1 MTPGRIAARLLHP
14 LAWHRM
20 DLRGRLMWLAMLPVL
35 VFAVVWGSYVI
46 RQRDADLA
54 AQLQQRAQ
62 LLARQLAVAADYG
75 IFSFNQAALDNI
87 ALGVL
92 RESSVISATIIAADG
107 RVLATRHAPA
117 QGQAIP
123 PGQLQAML
131 EASRRGGGG
140 GVSEHNAHWVAH
152 LEPVRT
158 PLLDVD
164 DLPEAAHPQRHA
176 PPPGHVIVQVSTRSI
191 RTELFDFG
199 LRVMVLLAGVLLSGW
214 VMARRISTSL
224 DQRIQAVVQA
234 AQKIGAG
241 HIGIRLP
248 ASAIPSFA
256 RLSQDINGMAEQL
269 EQSRQ
274 RLEQR
279 VLEAT
284 QALREQRDAA
294 EQANRDKTRFLAA
307 ASHDLRQPLH
317 AMGLFLDTL
326 ARSPLTAQQASVLGH
341 ARTASGAASE
351 MLTTLL
357 DYSRLEA
364 GVVQAHD
371 APFAVQP
378 LLSALEQEFGPQAD
392 AAALVYRT
400 RETTAAALADKAL
413 VDLVMRNFISNAL
426 RYTRTGGLLIACR
439 ARSGRLALEV
449 WDTGCGIAPE
459 HQQEVFKEFHQLG
472 NPERDRRKGL
482 GLGLA
487 IVQRLAQAMHTQ
499 VEVRSRLGRG
509 SVFRLWLTP
518 WRGALVDEAVA
529 SAHDGASLVGRRVL
543 VVDDDEPVRLG
554 MQSLLASWGCHCVC
568 AESAADALARLH
580 QMPQPD
586 VVVTDFRLRHEETG
600 KQVLQA
606 LRSTLGLM
614 VPAIIMTGDT
624 SPQRLRDAQSTSALL
639 LHKPVSTGQ
648 LRDAI
653 TLLLQQAPAAWL
665 PEDHT
670 TAVEP

>member
-1 MTPGRIAARLLHP
+1 VHLARAARNWRS
-14 LAWHRM
+14 AWHEALRWERDAVLAEQVLLLRRNFPVTLWASLITSVGTVWVM
-20 DLRGRLMWLAMLPVL
+20 SLGMPMAPMLWWLASHVAVVTLVYLTLRPLPRPGHGPRSDARRLLACMTGMGLTWGSLGGVALWQGQGSDAVVYAIGILSTVSAGALGLGAPLLRGYMIYLTCTISSVL
-35 VFAVVWGSYVI
+35 VALAVVGGPIALPGCVMVAVYYLLTALHA
-46 RQRDADLA
+46 RNLARAARDSIELRFDNERLVT
-54 AQLQQRAQ
+54 QLRAQ
-62 LLARQLAVAADYG
+62 TDRA
-75 IFSFNQAALDNI
+75 
-87 ALGVL
+87 
-92 RESSVISATIIAADG
+92 
-107 RVLATRHAPA
+107 
-117 QGQAIP
+117 
-123 PGQLQAML
+123 
-131 EASRRGGGG
+131 
-140 GVSEHNAHWVAH
+140 
-152 LEPVRT
+152 
-158 PLLDVD
+158 
-164 DLPEAAHPQRHA
+164 
-176 PPPGHVIVQVSTRSI
+176 
-191 RTELFDFG
+191 
-199 LRVMVLLAGVLLSGW
+199 
-214 VMARRISTSL
+214 
-224 DQRIQAVVQA
+224 VQA
-234 AQKIGAG
+234 LA
-241 HIGIRLP
+241 
-248 ASAIPSFA
+248 
-256 RLSQDINGMAEQL
+256 
-269 EQSRQ
+269 
-274 RLEQR
+274 
-279 VLEAT
+279 
-284 QALREQRDAA
+284 AA
-294 EQANRDKTRFLAA
+294 EQANQDKSRFLAA

-378 LLSALEQEFGPQAD
+378 LLGALEQEFGPQAD

-439 ARSGRLALEV
+439 ARGGRLALEV

-487 IVQRLAQAMHTQ
+487 IVQRLAQAMHAQ

-529 SAHDGASLVGRRVL
+529 STHDGASLAGRRVL

-554 MQSLLASWGCHCVC
+554 MQSLLASWGCHCLC

-600 KQVLQA
+600 RQVLDT
-606 LRSTLGLM
+606 LRAHLQRS

-624 SPQRLRDAQSTSALL
+624 SPQRLRDAQSTGALL
-639 LHKPVSTGQ
+639 LHKPVSAAQ
-648 LRDAI
+648 LREA
-653 TLLLQQAPAAWL
+653 LLELVQ
-665 PEDHT
+665 
-670 TAVEP
+670 

>member
-1 MTPGRIAARLLHP
+1 MKARDSLHPHAWSNSLPPGSGASAFDLAMRRRLLRS
-14 LAWHRM
+14 LAQRGSSEVAVLIVPGVLCWVYGRDAPAAPMLVWWASFILLMLVLMALRRRM
-20 DLRGRLMWLAMLPVL
+20 ETEASVPDSVAVPRWERLFGWLALAVGAFWAAPIGIALHPGSSDFRLLLYLTLTAVLASATTFLAPLPGL
-35 VFAVVWGSYVI
+35 FWRFFAALYLPLLGGVFWFFPTRWPY
-46 RQRDADLA
+46 L
-54 AQLQQRAQ
+54 LPL
-62 LLARQLAVAADYG
+62 LLAFGAV
-75 IFSFNQAALDNI
+75 I
-87 ALGVL
+87 A
-92 RESSVISATIIAADG
+92 
-107 RVLATRHAPA
+107 RHAA
-117 QGQAIP
+117 G
-123 PGQLQAML
+123 GRRFVQLQARQ
-131 EASRRGGGG
+131 ERR
-140 GVSEHNAHWVAH
+140 
-152 LEPVRT
+152 R
-158 PLLDVD
+158 
-164 DLPEAAHPQRHA
+164 
-176 PPPGHVIVQVSTRSI
+176 
-191 RTELFDFG
+191 
-199 LRVMVLLAGVLLSGW
+199 LRL
-214 VMARRISTSL
+214 
-224 DQRIQAVVQA
+224 
-234 AQKIGAG
+234 
-241 HIGIRLP
+241 
-248 ASAIPSFA
+248 
-256 RLSQDINGMAEQL
+256 AEQY
-269 EQSRQ
+269 RT
-274 RLEQR
+274 
-279 VLEAT
+279 AK
-284 QALREQRDAA
+284 
-294 EQANRDKTRFLAA
+294 EQAERALADKNRFIAM

-439 ARSGRLALEV
+439 TRSGRLALEV

-600 KQVLQA
+600 RQVLDT
-606 LRSTLGLM
+606 LRAHLQRS

-624 SPQRLRDAQSTSALL
+624 SPQRLRDAQSTGALL
-639 LHKPVSTGQ
+639 LHKPVSAAQ
-648 LRDAI
+648 LREA
-653 TLLLQQAPAAWL
+653 L
-665 PEDHT
+665 
-670 TAVEP
+670 VEVLR

>member
-1 MTPGRIAARLLHP
+1 MHLARAARNWRS
-14 LAWHRM
+14 AWHEALRWERDAVLAEQVLLLRRNFPVTLWASLITSVGTVWVM
-20 DLRGRLMWLAMLPVL
+20 SLGMPMAPMLWWLASHVAVVTLVYLTLRPLPRPGHGPRSDARRLLACMTGMGLTWGSLGGVALWQGQGSDAVVYAIGILSTVSAGALGLGAPLLRGYMIYLTCTISSVL
-35 VFAVVWGSYVI
+35 VALAVVGGPIALPGCVMVAVYYLLTALHA
-46 RQRDADLA
+46 RNLARAARDSIELRFDNERLVT
-54 AQLQQRAQ
+54 QLRAQ
-62 LLARQLAVAADYG
+62 TDRA
-75 IFSFNQAALDNI
+75 
-87 ALGVL
+87 
-92 RESSVISATIIAADG
+92 
-107 RVLATRHAPA
+107 
-117 QGQAIP
+117 
-123 PGQLQAML
+123 
-131 EASRRGGGG
+131 
-140 GVSEHNAHWVAH
+140 
-152 LEPVRT
+152 
-158 PLLDVD
+158 
-164 DLPEAAHPQRHA
+164 
-176 PPPGHVIVQVSTRSI
+176 
-191 RTELFDFG
+191 
-199 LRVMVLLAGVLLSGW
+199 
-214 VMARRISTSL
+214 
-224 DQRIQAVVQA
+224 VQA
-234 AQKIGAG
+234 LA
-241 HIGIRLP
+241 
-248 ASAIPSFA
+248 
-256 RLSQDINGMAEQL
+256 
-269 EQSRQ
+269 
-274 RLEQR
+274 
-279 VLEAT
+279 
-284 QALREQRDAA
+284 AA
-294 EQANRDKTRFLAA
+294 EQANQDKSRFLAA

-378 LLSALEQEFGPQAD
+378 LLGALEQEFGPQAD

-439 ARSGRLALEV
+439 ARGGRLALEV
-449 WDTGCGIAPE
+449 WDTGCGIAPA

-529 SAHDGASLVGRRVL
+529 STHDGASLAGRRVL

-554 MQSLLASWGCHCVC
+554 MQSLLASWGCHCLC

-600 KQVLQA
+600 RQVLDT
-606 LRSTLGLM
+606 LRAHLQRS

-624 SPQRLRDAQSTSALL
+624 SPQRLRDAQSTGALL
-639 LHKPVSTGQ
+639 LHKPVSAAQ
-648 LRDAI
+648 LRDALVE
-653 TLLLQQAPAAWL
+653 LL
-665 PEDHT
+665 D
-670 TAVEP
+670 

>member
-1 MTPGRIAARLLHP
+1 VHLARAARNWRS
-14 LAWHRM
+14 AWHEALRWERDAVLAEQVLLLRRNFPVTLWASLITSVGTVWVM
-20 DLRGRLMWLAMLPVL
+20 SLGMPMAPMLWWLASHVAVVTLVYLTLRPLPRPGHGPRSDARRLLACMTGMGLTWGSLGGVALWQGQGSDAVVYAIGILSTVSAGALGLGAPLLRGYMIYLTCTISSVL
-35 VFAVVWGSYVI
+35 VALAVVGGPIALPGCVMVAVYYLLTALHA
-46 RQRDADLA
+46 RNLARAARDSIELRFDNERLVT
-54 AQLQQRAQ
+54 QLRAQ
-62 LLARQLAVAADYG
+62 TERAV
-75 IFSFNQAALDNI
+75 QA
-87 ALGVL
+87 
-92 RESSVISATIIAADG
+92 
-107 RVLATRHAPA
+107 LAT
-117 QGQAIP
+117 
-123 PGQLQAML
+123 
-131 EASRRGGGG
+131 
-140 GVSEHNAHWVAH
+140 
-152 LEPVRT
+152 
-158 PLLDVD
+158 
-164 DLPEAAHPQRHA
+164 
-176 PPPGHVIVQVSTRSI
+176 
-191 RTELFDFG
+191 
-199 LRVMVLLAGVLLSGW
+199 
-214 VMARRISTSL
+214 
-224 DQRIQAVVQA
+224 
-234 AQKIGAG
+234 
-241 HIGIRLP
+241 
-248 ASAIPSFA
+248 
-256 RLSQDINGMAEQL
+256 
-269 EQSRQ
+269 
-274 RLEQR
+274 
-279 VLEAT
+279 
-284 QALREQRDAA
+284 A
-294 EQANRDKTRFLAA
+294 EQANQDKSRFLAA

-378 LLSALEQEFGPQAD
+378 LLGALEQEFGPQAD

-439 ARSGRLALEV
+439 ARGGRLALEV
-449 WDTGCGIAPE
+449 WDTGCGIAPA
-459 HQQEVFKEFHQLG
+459 HLQDVFKEFHQLG

-529 SAHDGASLVGRRVL
+529 SAHDGASLAGRRVL

-554 MQSLLASWGCHCVC
+554 MQSLLASWGCHCLC

-600 KQVLQA
+600 RQVLDT
-606 LRSTLGLM
+606 LRAHLQRS

-624 SPQRLRDAQSTSALL
+624 SPQRLRDAQSTGALL
-639 LHKPVSTGQ
+639 LHKPVSAAQ
-648 LRDAI
+648 LREA
-653 TLLLQQAPAAWL
+653 LLELL
-665 PEDHT
+665 D
-670 TAVEP
+670 

>member
-1 MTPGRIAARLLHP
+1 MHLARAARNWRS
-14 LAWHRM
+14 AWHEALRWERDAVLAEQVLLLRRNFPVTLWASLITSVGTVWVM
-20 DLRGRLMWLAMLPVL
+20 SLGMPMAPMLWWLASHVAVVTLVYLTLRPLPRPGHGPRSDARRLLACMTGMGLTWGSLGGVALWQGQGSDAVVYAIGILSTVSAGALGLGAPLLRGYMIYLTCTISSVL
-35 VFAVVWGSYVI
+35 VALAVVGGPIALPGCVMVAVYYLLTALHA
-46 RQRDADLA
+46 RNLARAARDSIELRFDNERLVT
-54 AQLQQRAQ
+54 QLRAQ
-62 LLARQLAVAADYG
+62 TDRA
-75 IFSFNQAALDNI
+75 
-87 ALGVL
+87 
-92 RESSVISATIIAADG
+92 
-107 RVLATRHAPA
+107 
-117 QGQAIP
+117 
-123 PGQLQAML
+123 
-131 EASRRGGGG
+131 
-140 GVSEHNAHWVAH
+140 
-152 LEPVRT
+152 
-158 PLLDVD
+158 
-164 DLPEAAHPQRHA
+164 
-176 PPPGHVIVQVSTRSI
+176 
-191 RTELFDFG
+191 
-199 LRVMVLLAGVLLSGW
+199 
-214 VMARRISTSL
+214 
-224 DQRIQAVVQA
+224 VQA
-234 AQKIGAG
+234 LA
-241 HIGIRLP
+241 
-248 ASAIPSFA
+248 
-256 RLSQDINGMAEQL
+256 
-269 EQSRQ
+269 
-274 RLEQR
+274 
-279 VLEAT
+279 
-284 QALREQRDAA
+284 AA
-294 EQANRDKTRFLAA
+294 EQANQDKSRFLAA

-378 LLSALEQEFGPQAD
+378 LLGALEQEFGPQAD

-439 ARSGRLALEV
+439 ARGGRLALEV
-449 WDTGCGIAPE
+449 WDTGCGIAPA

-529 SAHDGASLVGRRVL
+529 STHDGASLAGRRVL

-554 MQSLLASWGCHCVC
+554 MQSLLASWGCHCLC

-600 KQVLQA
+600 RQVLDT
-606 LRSTLGLM
+606 LRAHLQRS

-624 SPQRLRDAQSTSALL
+624 SPQRLRDAQSTGALL
-639 LHKPVSTGQ
+639 LHKPVSAAQ
-648 LRDAI
+648 LREA
-653 TLLLQQAPAAWL
+653 LLELVQ
-665 PEDHT
+665 
-670 TAVEP
+670 

>member
-1 MTPGRIAARLLHP
+1 VHLARAARNWRS
-14 LAWHRM
+14 AWHEALRWERDAVLAEQVLLLRRNFPVTLWASLITSVGTVWVM
-20 DLRGRLMWLAMLPVL
+20 SLGMPMAPMLWWLASHVAVVTLVYLTLRPLPRPGHGPRSDARRLLACMTGMGLTWGSLGGVALWQGQGSDAVVYAIGILSTVSAGALGLGAPLLRGYMIYLTCTISSVL
-35 VFAVVWGSYVI
+35 VALAVVGGPIALPGCVMVAVYYLLTALHA
-46 RQRDADLA
+46 RNLARAARDSIELRFDNERLVT
-54 AQLQQRAQ
+54 QLRAQ
-62 LLARQLAVAADYG
+62 TDRA
-75 IFSFNQAALDNI
+75 
-87 ALGVL
+87 
-92 RESSVISATIIAADG
+92 
-107 RVLATRHAPA
+107 
-117 QGQAIP
+117 
-123 PGQLQAML
+123 
-131 EASRRGGGG
+131 
-140 GVSEHNAHWVAH
+140 
-152 LEPVRT
+152 
-158 PLLDVD
+158 
-164 DLPEAAHPQRHA
+164 
-176 PPPGHVIVQVSTRSI
+176 
-191 RTELFDFG
+191 
-199 LRVMVLLAGVLLSGW
+199 
-214 VMARRISTSL
+214 
-224 DQRIQAVVQA
+224 VQA
-234 AQKIGAG
+234 LA
-241 HIGIRLP
+241 
-248 ASAIPSFA
+248 
-256 RLSQDINGMAEQL
+256 
-269 EQSRQ
+269 
-274 RLEQR
+274 
-279 VLEAT
+279 
-284 QALREQRDAA
+284 AA
-294 EQANRDKTRFLAA
+294 EQANQDKSRFLAA

-378 LLSALEQEFGPQAD
+378 LLGALEQEFGPQAD

-439 ARSGRLALEV
+439 ARGGRLALEV
-449 WDTGCGIAPE
+449 WDTGCGIAPA
-459 HQQEVFKEFHQLG
+459 HQQDVFKEFHQLG

-529 SAHDGASLVGRRVL
+529 STHDGASLAGRRVL

-554 MQSLLASWGCHCVC
+554 MQSLLASWGCHCLC

-600 KQVLQA
+600 RQVLDT
-606 LRSTLGLM
+606 LRAHLQRS

-624 SPQRLRDAQSTSALL
+624 SPQRLRDAQSTGALL
-639 LHKPVSTGQ
+639 LHKPVSAAQ
-648 LRDAI
+648 LREA
-653 TLLLQQAPAAWL
+653 LLELVQ
-665 PEDHT
+665 
-670 TAVEP
+670 